1 MRQLIANVKQA
12 VTRKHVAI
20 ALGGALIAGSAVA
33 GSGGNEFATAYGQIK
48 DWMEGTL
55 GKLMAVGALAVGL
68 GMGVVKQSI
77 MASVVGVSLALA
89 CAYGPGVLDGI
100 LTAALP
106 IAG

>member
-1 MRQLIANVKQA
+1 MPQLIANVKQA
-12 VTRKHVAI
+12 LTRKQVALVLVGT
-20 ALGGALIAGSAVA
+20 AVAGTAIA
-33 GSGGNEFATAYGQIK
+33 GSGGTEFATAYAQIK

-77 MASVVGVSLALA
+77 MAAVVGVSLALA

-106 IAG
+106 IVG